1 MAKAK
6 ERILAVVVRDRGA
19 FNRAMDRE
27 ETVIVVESPLY
38 DEVKG
43 VLTVSKGGQKIK
55 IGSVIG
61 GAAGIALGGLL
72 GAGIILASV
81 AGGVVGSVMDKS
93 KMYAVNNIDVVRK
106 RIILTKSVGK
116 NKYIPSKHEL
126 VIL

>member
-116 NKYIPSKHEL
+116 NKYKCLST
-126 VIL
+126 